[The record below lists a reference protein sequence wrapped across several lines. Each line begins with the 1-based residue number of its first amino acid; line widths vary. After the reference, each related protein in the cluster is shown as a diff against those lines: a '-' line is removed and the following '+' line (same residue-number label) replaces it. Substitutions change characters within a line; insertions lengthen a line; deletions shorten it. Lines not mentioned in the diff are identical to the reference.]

1 MRPSP
6 IVPLLLGLA
15 ATVAHGQQTTARLVK
30 YHANDIV
37 SVRAKMR
44 YTTLIE
50 LPATEKILEVAT
62 GDKDFW
68 IIDTVG
74 NYCFLHP
81 AKEGIH
87 SNLNLIT
94 DKGSVYSF
102 TLDDVESGDPDLKVV
117 IEPSDPSSL
126 AAANGAGKL
135 VSANEVEAARA
146 QVQAVQSQ
154 AAAVVEQFR
163 ADYPTQALKF
173 DYSFH
178 NEKPFE
184 VSAIYHDDKFTY
196 IKSSANEKFS
206 IYELKDGKPDLITFQ
221 LRDGTRASRYGA
233 AAALSSRRC
242 GVEQLSR
249 SRRHDSAARPFR
261 LAVHLARLQT
271 HLYPVQADTSVGAAR
286 HCRLHRCAETM
297 HCRSVTSGPG
307 VRPERHRKTCKVLIT
322 NELAKALHSI

>member
-15 ATVAHGQQTTARLVK
+15 ATVAHGQQQARIVK

-44 YTTLIE
+44 YTTLIQ
-50 LPATEKILEVAT
+50 LPGTEKILEVAT

-68 IIDTVG
+68 IIDAVG

-94 DKGSVYSF
+94 DKGTVYSF

-126 AAANGAGKL
+126 AAADGATKW
-135 VSANEVEAARA
+135 VPASEVTAAQARA
-146 QVQAVQSQ
+146 QLAQQQAST
-154 AAAVVEQFR
+154 AVEQFR

-173 DYSFH
+173 DYTYR
-178 NEKPFE
+178 NEIPFD
-184 VSAIYHDDKFTY
+184 VSAIYHDGKFTY
-196 IKSSANEKFS
+196 IKSTASEKFS

-221 LRDGTRASRYGA
+221 LQNGTYVIPTVVDKGYLEIGKHKLNFERK
-233 AAALSSRRC
+233 
-242 GVEQLSR
+242 
-249 SRRHDSAARPFR
+249 
-261 LAVHLARLQT
+261 
-271 HLYPVQADTSVGAAR
+271 
-286 HCRLHRCAETM
+286 
-297 HCRSVTSGPG
+297 
-307 VRPERHRKTCKVLIT
+307 VR
-322 NELAKALHSI
+322 

>member
-44 YTTLIE
+44 YTTLIQ
-50 LPATEKILEVAT
+50 LPGTEKILEVAT

-94 DKGSVYSF
+94 DKGTVYSF
-102 TLDDVESGDPDLKVV
+102 VLDDVESGDPDLKVV

-126 AAANGAGKL
+126 AAANGVRQL
-135 VSANEVEAARA
+135 VPASEVEVARTAAQIAQTRA
-146 QVQAVQSQ
+146 AT
-154 AAAVVEQFR
+154 AVEQFR
-163 ADYPTQALKF
+163 SEYPTKALQF
-173 DYSFH
+173 DYTFH
-178 NEKPFE
+178 NESPFD

-196 IKSSANEKFS
+196 IKSSATEKFS

-221 LRDGTRASRYGA
+221 LQNGTYVIPTVVDKGY
-233 AAALSSRRC
+233 LEI
-242 GVEQLSR
+242 GK
-249 SRRHDSAARPFR
+249 
-261 LAVHLARLQT
+261 
-271 HLYPVQADTSVGAAR
+271 
-286 HCRLHRCAETM
+286 
-297 HCRSVTSGPG
+297 
-307 VRPERHRKTCKVLIT
+307 RKLDFQR
-322 NELAKALHSI
+322 KAQ

>member
-15 ATVAHGQQTTARLVK
+15 ATVAHGQQTARLVK
-30 YHANDIV
+30 YHTNDIV

-50 LPATEKILEVAT
+50 LPGTEKILEVAT

-94 DKGSVYSF
+94 DKGTVYSF
-102 TLDDVESGDPDLKVV
+102 VLDDVESGEPDLKVV

-126 AAANGAGKL
+126 AAANGAAKL
-135 VSANEVEAARA
+135 VSASEVETAR
-146 QVQAVQSQ
+146 VQAQM
-154 AAAVVEQFR
+154 AETRATAAVEEFR
-163 ADYPTQALKF
+163 SAYPTQALKF
-173 DYSFH
+173 DYAYH
-178 NEKPFE
+178 DVKPFD

-196 IKSSANEKFS
+196 IKSSAAEKFS
-206 IYELKDGKPDLITFQ
+206 IYEMKDGKPNLITFQ
-221 LRDGTRASRYGA
+221 LKDGTYVIPTVVDKGY
-233 AAALSSRRC
+233 LEI
-242 GVEQLSR
+242 GKHKL
-249 SRRHDSAARPFR
+249 DF
-261 LAVHLARLQT
+261 
-271 HLYPVQADTSVGAAR
+271 
-286 HCRLHRCAETM
+286 
-297 HCRSVTSGPG
+297 
-307 VRPERHRKTCKVLIT
+307 ERKGQ
-322 NELAKALHSI
+322 

>member
-15 ATVAHGQQTTARLVK
+15 ATVAHGQQTARLVK
-30 YHANDIV
+30 YHTNDIV

-50 LPATEKILEVAT
+50 LPATEKIMEVAT

-94 DKGSVYSF
+94 DKGTVYSF
-102 TLDDVESGDPDLKVV
+102 TLDDVEIGDPDLKVV

-126 AAANGAGKL
+126 AAAHGADKL
-135 VSANEVEAARA
+135 VPASEVTSAQAQARLAQTRAATA
-146 QVQAVQSQ
+146 
-154 AAAVVEQFR
+154 VEQFR
-163 ADYPTQALKF
+163 ADYPTQALQF
-173 DYSFH
+173 DYTFR
-178 NEKPFE
+178 NKRPFD
-184 VSAIYHDDKFTY
+184 VSAIYHDEKFTY
-196 IKSSANEKFS
+196 IKSSAAEKFS

-221 LRDGTRASRYGA
+221 MKDGTYVIPTVVDQGY
-233 AAALSSRRC
+233 LEI
-242 GVEQLSR
+242 GKHKLEFQ
-249 SRRHDSAARPFR
+249 
-261 LAVHLARLQT
+261 
-271 HLYPVQADTSVGAAR
+271 
-286 HCRLHRCAETM
+286 
-297 HCRSVTSGPG
+297 
-307 VRPERHRKTCKVLIT
+307 RK
-322 NELAKALHSI
+322 AQ

>member
-15 ATVAHGQQTTARLVK
+15 ATVAHGQQTTARIVK

-44 YTTLIE
+44 YTTLIQ

-94 DKGSVYSF
+94 DKGTVYSF
-102 TLDDVESGDPDLKVV
+102 TLNDDETTDPDLKVV

-126 AAANGAGKL
+126 AAANGANKL
-135 VSANEVEAARA
+135 VPANEVEIARA
-146 QVQAVQSQ
+146 QAQ
-154 AAAVVEQFR
+154 AAQNRAANATEQFR
-163 ADYPTQALKF
+163 AEYPVKALKF
-173 DYSFH
+173 DYVFH
-178 NEKPFE
+178 NEKPFD

-196 IKSSANEKFS
+196 IKSSASEKCS
-206 IYELKDGKPDLITFQ
+206 IYELKDKKPDLITFQ
-221 LRDGTRASRYGA
+221 LQDGTYIIPTVVDKGY
-233 AAALSSRRC
+233 
-242 GVEQLSR
+242 
-249 SRRHDSAARPFR
+249 
-261 LAVHLARLQT
+261 LQIGK
-271 HLYPVQADTSVGAAR
+271 HKLDF
-286 HCRLHRCAETM
+286 
-297 HCRSVTSGPG
+297 
-307 VRPERHRKTCKVLIT
+307 ERKG
-322 NELAKALHSI
+322 E

>member
-1 MRPSP
+1 MFRSP

-15 ATVAHGQQTTARLVK
+15 ATVAHGQQTARLIK

-44 YTTLIE
+44 YTTLIQ
-50 LPATEKILEVAT
+50 LPSTEKILEVAT

-94 DKGSVYSF
+94 DKGSVYSL

-117 IEPSDPSSL
+117 IEPSDTSSL
-126 AAANGAGKL
+126 AAANGASKF
-135 VSANEVEAARA
+135 VSASEVAAAQGQA
-146 QVQAVQSQ
+146 QVAQTRAV
-154 AAAVVEQFR
+154 AAVEQFR
-163 ADYPTQALKF
+163 ADYPTQTLKF
-173 DYSFH
+173 DYDFH

-196 IKSSANEKFS
+196 IKSSAAEKFS
-206 IYELKDGKPDLITFQ
+206 IYEVKDGKPDLITFQ
-221 LRDGTRASRYGA
+221 LKDGTYIIPTVVDHGY
-233 AAALSSRRC
+233 LEI
-242 GVEQLSR
+242 GK
-249 SRRHDSAARPFR
+249 HR
-261 LAVHLARLQT
+261 LEF
-271 HLYPVQADTSVGAAR
+271 
-286 HCRLHRCAETM
+286 HRN
-297 HCRSVTSGPG
+297 G
-307 VRPERHRKTCKVLIT
+307 K
-322 NELAKALHSI
+322 